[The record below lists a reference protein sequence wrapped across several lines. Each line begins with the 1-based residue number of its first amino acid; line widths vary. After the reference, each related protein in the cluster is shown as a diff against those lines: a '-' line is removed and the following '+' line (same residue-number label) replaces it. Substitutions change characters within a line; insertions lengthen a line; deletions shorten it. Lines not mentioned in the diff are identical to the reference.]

1 VSLLLWLLDVA
12 EFNGIL
18 PFLPYQPSHVLVAV
32 VFGDDRGSC
41 SCRCCMNAEDIVNSI
56 EFTMS

>member
-1 VSLLLWLLDVA
+1 
-12 EFNGIL
+12 
-18 PFLPYQPSHVLVAV
+18 